1 MATASSPWPSDALSI
16 SRCAVIQTVEAVVDC
31 QGRVRLL
38 GPIHVK
44 GTQRALVT
52 VLDEMAVPVQ
62 PIGEGDLDDRHF
74 ISRPKRM
81 TAQEVVAW
89 LAEMA
94 AMNTGDSLPANWS
107 RADIYDEDEPR

>member
-1 MATASSPWPSDALSI
+1 M
-16 SRCAVIQTVEAVVDC
+16 IQTVEAVVDS

-38 GPIHVK
+38 GPVRVT

-52 VLDEMAVPVQ
+52 VLDEVAVPVQ
-62 PIGEGDLDDRHF
+62 PIAEGDLDDSHF

-81 TAQEVVAW
+81 TAQEAVGW

-94 AMNTGDSLPANWS
+94 AMSTRDSSPSDWS

>member
-1 MATASSPWPSDALSI
+1 M
-16 SRCAVIQTVEAVVDC
+16 IQTVEAVVDS

-38 GPIHVK
+38 GPVRVT

-52 VLDEMAVPVQ
+52 VLDEVAVPVQ
-62 PIGEGDLDDRHF
+62 LVADGDLDDSHF
-74 ISRPKRM
+74 ISRPNRM
-81 TAQEVVAW
+81 TAEEIVAW

-94 AMNTGDSLPANWS
+94 AMNTGDSLPADWP